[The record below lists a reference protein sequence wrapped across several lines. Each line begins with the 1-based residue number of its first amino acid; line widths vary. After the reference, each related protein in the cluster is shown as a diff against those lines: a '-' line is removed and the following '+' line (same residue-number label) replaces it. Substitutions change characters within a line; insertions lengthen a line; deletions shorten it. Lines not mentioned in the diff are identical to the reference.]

1 MEKNKIKIIILSS
14 MIGIIFLSTVISTVV
29 TTISNENKK
38 DNNDNL
44 IMVNNVLQ
52 DITVDSDDDIN
63 LQDENEV
70 IGTIEI
76 PKLELSAPIKEGIEQ
91 EILANSIGHFNNSSI
106 WDGNVCLASHNR
118 GDSVKH
124 YFDRINELVNGDTII
139 YKTKL
144 GERSYQVFQI
154 KEIEN
159 TDWSITENKTKDKN
173 TITLVTCIT
182 NQPEKRFCVIAEEK
196 IN

>member
-52 DITVDSDDDIN
+52 DITVDSDDDID

-70 IGTIEI
+70 IGTLEI

-182 NQPEKRFCVIAEEK
+182 NHPEKRFCVIAEEK

>member
-14 MIGIIFLSTVISTVV
+14 IIGTIFLTTVISTVV
-29 TTISNENKK
+29 TTISNENEK

-52 DITVDSDDDIN
+52 DITVDSDDDID

-70 IGTIEI
+70 IGTLEI

-144 GERSYQVFQI
+144 GERSYQVIQT

-182 NQPEKRFCVIAEEK
+182 NQPEKRFCVVAEEK

>member
-14 MIGIIFLSTVISTVV
+14 IIGTIFLSTVISTVV

-52 DITVDSDDDIN
+52 DITVDSDDDID

-70 IGTIEI
+70 IGTLEI

-91 EILANSIGHFNNSSI
+91 EILANSIGVI
-106 WDGNVCLASHNR
+106 DK
-118 GDSVKH
+118 D
-124 YFDRINELVNGDTII
+124 Y
-139 YKTKL
+139 YTKC
-144 GERSYQVFQI
+144 
-154 KEIEN
+154 KEYVQYEILESLSALN
-159 TDWSITENKTKDKN
+159 IRVQRTARTV
-173 TITLVTCIT
+173 L
-182 NQPEKRFCVIAEEK
+182 
-196 IN
+196 

>member
-52 DITVDSDDDIN
+52 DITVDSDDDID

-70 IGTIEI
+70 IGILEI

-182 NQPEKRFCVIAEEK
+182 NHPEKRFCVIAEEK

>member
-14 MIGIIFLSTVISTVV
+14 IIGTIFLSTVISTVV

-52 DITVDSDDDIN
+52 DITVDSDDDID
-63 LQDENEV
+63 LQNENEV
-70 IGTIEI
+70 IGTLEI
-76 PKLELSAPIKEGIEQ
+76 PKLELLAPIKEGIEQ

-144 GERSYQVFQI
+144 GERSYQVIQT

>member
-14 MIGIIFLSTVISTVV
+14 IIGTIFLTTVISTVV
-29 TTISNENKK
+29 TTISNENEK

-52 DITVDSDDDIN
+52 DITVDSDDDID

-70 IGTIEI
+70 IGTLEI

-144 GERSYQVFQI
+144 GERSYQVIQT

>member
-52 DITVDSDDDIN
+52 DITVDSDDDID

-70 IGTIEI
+70 IGTLEI
-76 PKLELSAPIKEGIEQ
+76 PKLELLAPIKEGIEQ

-144 GERSYQVFQI
+144 GERSYQVIQT